1 MLSVCM
7 TLIDDD
13 GGREAFKAVFE
24 KYKQRVYSVAYSI
37 LKDEALA
44 EESTQETFF
53 YIAKNFSLIQGL
65 EPVQRES
72 YMIIAAKNIALSAY
86 RKEKKHLSCEP
97 VGEELLDD
105 SSMSAYDR
113 AEIRTAL
120 EALDYEDRE
129 VLYMHYA
136 LGLSFKSIGSS
147 LGISAAAARKRAQYA
162 RASFKAYL
170 EGGEDL

>member
-13 GGREAFKAVFE
+13 SEREGFKALFE
-24 KYKQRVYSVAYSI
+24 KYKQRVYSAAYHI
-37 LKDEALA
+37 LKDDGLA
-44 EESTQETFF
+44 EESVQETFF
-53 YIAKNFSLIQGL
+53 YIAKNYSFIQGL
-65 EPVQRES
+65 EPRQRES
-72 YMIIAAKNIALSAY
+72 YIIIAAKNTALSTY

-97 VGEELLDD
+97 VGEEILDD

-120 EALDYEDRE
+120 EALDYDDRE